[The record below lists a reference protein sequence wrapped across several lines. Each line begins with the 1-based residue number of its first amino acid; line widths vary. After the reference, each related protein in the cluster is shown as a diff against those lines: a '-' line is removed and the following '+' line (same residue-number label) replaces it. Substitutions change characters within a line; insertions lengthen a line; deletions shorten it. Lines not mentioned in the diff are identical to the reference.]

1 MKYVTIYDSGII
13 MNSYEVNTIQ
23 AIDLISNVLS
33 GTNYDIIITNK
44 EEKKNK

>member
-1 MKYVTIYDSGII
+1 MKHVTIYDSGII
-13 MNSYEVNTIQ
+13 INSYEVNTIQ

-44 EEKKNK
+44 EEKRN